1 MLTTFGV
8 NRIVYF
14 VLLARL
20 AKKKQKIIKKAVVA
34 TKSCLKQKCLNL
46 SGPFWNSILWYPDC
60 GKAYRGKGQSGH
72 KRNGKKRRQKSGGG
86 RRGGFVPP
94 PPLPPPRPPTPI
106 CSSISQSCKARRSH
120 TPQTPS
126 FSYFLPHENIDST
139 CLTIRIDF
147 RLSVLANSLLFA
159 PVHSCWERNINTV
172 SQLSSSPSHIL
183 CHLFFTFSL
192 FFSLLF
198 SLFFGPT
205 TRSCTLYWPILDR
218 TKKKAALL
226 LTYIFSSFVV
236 VVAVIHILFF
246 PFSGSYTGLIAIDP
260 LNRVQPESCLG
271 FYASMHKQL
280 GN

>member
-1 MLTTFGV
+1 MVVVGEGDLCHHPLF
-8 NRIVYF
+8 RLH
-14 VLLARL
+14 VLLPLYAPAFPRV
-20 AKKKQKIIKKAVVA
+20 AKLVVR
-34 TKSCLKQKCLNL
+34 T
-46 SGPFWNSILWYPDC
+46 
-60 GKAYRGKGQSGH
+60 H
-72 KRNGKKRRQKSGGG
+72 
-86 RRGGFVPP
+86 
-94 PPLPPPRPPTPI
+94 
-106 CSSISQSCKARRSH
+106 
-120 TPQTPS
+120 PQTPS

-218 TKKKAALL
+218 TKKKSCTFINLYLFLL
-226 LTYIFSSFVV
+226 CGCCCCYSYTLFSLFWL
-236 VVAVIHILFF
+236 IHRADCDRSTQPSPARVLLGVLCFYAQTTGQLKSRRFSILLKFCFFFPLFF
-246 PFSGSYTGLIAIDP
+246 LYT
-260 LNRVQPESCLG
+260 CLCETATH
-271 FYASMHKQL
+271 FVANQ
-280 GN
+280 N